1 MKAQQIENIL
11 SAVKAAYDTAENE
24 YYENGG
30 NYETV
35 KALGTV
41 IENLEKALDPL
52 SCLEAD
58 GII

>member
-11 SAVKAAYDTAENE
+11 NAVKAAYDTAENE

-41 IENLEKALDPL
+41 IEHLEKALDPL